1 MLAIVKKKPFNA
13 FIPYTTLIGFQYLS
27 FVSFVKMKCQIFS
40 LALSI
45 GFLVSIVTITS
56 KYDESRLVD
65 EFHDCNN
72 KTNSKG
78 MFNRLSQEHKSVFG
92 WKSYASCFQMK
103 VCMSRQ
109 VSSMDVIHRYGQ
121 NLIYG
126 WTNPSKRMGS
136 HISHRVFRLSKPC
149 RFKI

>member
-1 MLAIVKKKPFNA
+1 MYP
-13 FIPYTTLIGFQYLS
+13 P
-27 FVSFVKMKCQIFS
+27 
-40 LALSI
+40 
-45 GFLVSIVTITS
+45 

-92 WKSYASCFQMK
+92 WKSYASYFQMK

-149 RFKI
+149 RFKILMAEAIYVEFALFSIIISHKTWNVAIR